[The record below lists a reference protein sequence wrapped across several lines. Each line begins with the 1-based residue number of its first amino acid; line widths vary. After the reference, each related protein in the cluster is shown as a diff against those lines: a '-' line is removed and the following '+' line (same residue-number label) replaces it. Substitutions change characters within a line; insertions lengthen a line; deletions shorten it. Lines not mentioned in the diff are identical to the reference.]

1 VASPPFSRGV
11 GRLSIERR
19 VKQDGKDAKG
29 LVLKFQADAV
39 LMEFARTEIHTE
51 GIEPNHVGLS

>member
-1 VASPPFSRGV
+1 
-11 GRLSIERR
+11 LSIERR